1 MVRYTECPEST
12 CAISC
17 PMMNRISSSSIRST
31 IPVVITMNGLS
42 VPSAIALTRGSWV
55 MNSSGTLGMSNTYA
69 PSSSIWYRCGN
80 CCSDARTEL
89 ARNMS
94 RNARSLNSPARLRR
108 MTSNPVSLRSATSA
122 ERSAGCSYA
131 RELMSGRRTRER
143 SGTVFMPSCY
153 ACLGRPTA
161 MLAMRQENEQFRP
174 AFEPEAES
182 MPAEQL
188 RMLQAERLRGLIG
201 RLLAAGGRQAGRL
214 AEAGVTSAADVTL
227 DQLAA
232 LPTTAKQ
239 DLWDAYPFGLLAVPR
254 EQVVAVHGSS
264 GTGGRPTLV
273 SYSRADIVL
282 WSRMCARALAAAGAG
297 PGTIVHNAYG
307 YGLFT
312 GGLGIHQG
320 AIELGALVVPVSG
333 GMTARQVTLIADL
346 RPEILTCTPSYA
358 IRLGEALAEAGLSPG
373 SGLSLKAGLFGAEP
387 WTDQMRARISEL
399 LGIRALDIY
408 GLSEVIGPGVASE
421 CLVAADGLHV
431 NEDHFL
437 VEALD
442 PLTGGQVPDG
452 TPGEL
457 TFTTLTKEAMPLL
470 RYRTGDIAA
479 LRRGICACGRTL
491 VKMSKVTG
499 RKDDMLV
506 IRGVNVYPSEVERV
520 LLAEHAVAPDYV
532 LVVDEREGGRDL
544 IACCERI
551 TAPSEGCDTEAELSA
566 ALERKLR
573 DALGVR
579 VSVAIVPSG
588 AVPRTEVGKAVRV
601 RRWSGGEPPVPGLGQ
616 Q

>member
-1 MVRYTECPEST
+1 
-12 CAISC
+12 
-17 PMMNRISSSSIRST
+17 
-31 IPVVITMNGLS
+31 
-42 VPSAIALTRGSWV
+42 
-55 MNSSGTLGMSNTYA
+55 
-69 PSSSIWYRCGN
+69 
-80 CCSDARTEL
+80 
-89 ARNMS
+89 
-94 RNARSLNSPARLRR
+94 
-108 MTSNPVSLRSATSA
+108 
-122 ERSAGCSYA
+122 
-131 RELMSGRRTRER
+131 
-143 SGTVFMPSCY
+143 
-153 ACLGRPTA
+153 
-161 MLAMRQENEQFRP
+161 MLAMRPENEQFP
-174 AFEPEAES
+174 SAFEPDAES
-182 MPAEQL
+182 MPAAQL
-188 RMLQAERLRGLIG
+188 RMLQAERLQGLIG
-201 RLLAAGGRQAGRL
+201 RLLAAGGRQASRL
-214 AEAGVTSAADVTL
+214 AEAGVTSGADVTF
-227 DQLAA
+227 DQFSA
-232 LPTTAKQ
+232 LPTTTKQ
-239 DLWDAYPFGLLAVPR
+239 DLWDAYPFGPLAVPR

-273 SYSRADIVL
+273 SYSRADIAL

-333 GMTARQVTLIADL
+333 GLTARQVTLIGDL

-358 IRLGEALAEAGLSPG
+358 IRLGEALAEAGLRPG

-387 WTDQMRARISEL
+387 WTEQMRARISEL

-421 CLVAADGLHV
+421 CIVAADGLHV

-442 PLTGGQVPDG
+442 PATGDQVPDG

-544 IACCERI
+544 IACCERL
-551 TAPSEGCDTEAELSA
+551 TAPAEGSGTETELGA

-579 VSVAIVPSG
+579 VSVAIVPAG

-601 RRWSGGEPPVPGLGQ
+601 RRWSGGEPPVPGLGGRAGSARPPGMP
-616 Q
+616 